1 MDRRLRKEYHWF
13 ALTDYEQEENF
24 LRKKHNAG
32 YKLAKVTMLGTYYF
46 EKCKPEDVIY
56 KLDFNPQKP
65 DDKDSYIQMFEDY
78 GWEYIQDLND
88 YSYFRKQAS
97 GESIQMTG
105 NAAQGSEAEPEG
117 DNDIFSDDES
127 RLDMMKRI
135 FMKKMI
141 PILII
146 FAALVIPQLL
156 LAVHNGS
163 GSEIGLVI
171 LIMWAVLFAIY
182 VALIIRC
189 GLGFRRLG
197 QKYKNKKE

>member
-1 MDRRLRKEYHWF
+1 MDRRLKREYHWF

-32 YKLAKVTMLGTYYF
+32 YKLVKVTMLGTYYF
-46 EKCKPEDVIY
+46 EKCKPEDMIY

-65 DDKDSYIQMFEDY
+65 DDKDSYLQMFEDY

-88 YSYFRKQAS
+88 YSYFRKRAS
-97 GESIQMTG
+97 DKMVDDIELSAGGNETG
-105 NAAQGSEAEPEG
+105 GG
-117 DNDIFSDDES
+117 DDDIFSDNES

-156 LAVHNGS
+156 LAMHNGS
-163 GSEIGLVI
+163 RSEAGFVI

-182 VALIIRC
+182 VALIIHC